1 MTSGELLWIMRNGS
15 REEGTV
21 LRFQGRCDV
30 RQLDLRSFLGIMM
43 PLDLLVRNSDRVVM
57 YLTISGLIKQVYVPL
72 RRGNVSERKGPEQQN
87 GWSRSRSLDPFAAR
101 SQINH
106 LTLRFKIDGQQCDEN
121 EIWIA

>member
-43 PLDLLVRNSDRVVM
+43 LLDLLVRNSDRVVM
-57 YLTISGLIKQVYVPL
+57 YLTISGLIEQVYVPL
-72 RRGNVSERKGPEQQN
+72 RRGNVSERKGPNSKMAGRAAEV
-87 GWSRSRSLDPFAAR
+87 WTHSRLVRRS
-101 SQINH
+101 
-106 LTLRFKIDGQQCDEN
+106 TT
-121 EIWIA
+121 